1 MNKPKGIIFDCD
13 GCILDSEAIFLEAVR
28 RYLNTFNIESSIDDL
43 KFVVGKP
50 MTTIAMDLLDKYH
63 LNLSVDEFIQGE
75 RVIFYEMM
83 NSTALSPMPGLLDLI
98 QRALVDNIALAI
110 ASSSPKNYVLNVT
123 DKFGITDKFQEII
136 TGEQVEHGKPYP
148 DIYLLAA
155 SKLAIAKDELI
166 IIEDSTNGIQAGI
179 SAGIYTVGYKGSI
192 IEQDT
197 SKADVS
203 IDHYDQLKW

>member
-28 RYLNTFNIESSIDDL
+28 RYLNTFNIESSNDDL

-123 DKFGITDKFQEII
+123 DQFGITDKFQEII

-197 SKADVS
+197 SKADVR

>member
-28 RYLNTFNIESSIDDL
+28 RYLNTFNIESSNDDL

-123 DKFGITDKFQEII
+123 NQFGITDKFQEII

>member
-28 RYLNTFNIESSIDDL
+28 RYLNTFNIESSNDDL

-98 QRALVDNIALAI
+98 QRALADNIALAI

-123 DKFGITDKFQEII
+123 DQFGITDKFQEII

>member
-28 RYLNTFNIESSIDDL
+28 RYLNTFNIESSNDDL

-123 DKFGITDKFQEII
+123 DQFGITDKFQEII

>member
-28 RYLNTFNIESSIDDL
+28 RYLNTFNIESSNDDL
-43 KFVVGKP
+43 KYVVGKP

-123 DKFGITDKFQEII
+123 DQFGITDKFQEII

>member
-28 RYLNTFNIESSIDDL
+28 RYLNTFNIESSNDDL

>member
-28 RYLNTFNIESSIDDL
+28 RYLNTFNIESSNDDL

-123 DKFGITDKFQEII
+123 DQFGITDKFQEII

-155 SKLAIAKDELI
+155 SKLGIAKDELI